1 MNYLNEFHKPTAAWL
16 RELSRTGCIDEAVV
30 DDRSILEV
38 QAADLV
44 WFKQCHFFAGIAGWC
59 EALRLVGWPADVQ
72 IWTGSPPCQ
81 PFSRSGKKKGKK
93 DERHLAPQ
101 WLDLVAESRPK
112 FIAGEQV
119 ADAIA
124 CGWIDD
130 LCVRLEGQ
138 GYAVGYVVLP
148 ACSVGAPHERKRLF
162 FCGVHESVSG
172 SDRERLAAAA
182 RHYYGT
188 SGTVA
193 VANSDADQRTH
204 ARGHGKARR
213 TPRKDRTEKSGTG
226 QPCGTGDAVSGGV
239 AYRVSEGRQ
248 RRVPRRTGEG
258 WEDLDRHNGRVRAA
272 GSVDDGG
279 AAYGMGDATGE
290 RREGEQV
297 QQERRHGVPE
307 IAGSGRVEFPDPLAN
322 EWSGA
327 DWLLCKDGRFRAV
340 APWTFP
346 LADGVQNRV
355 GRLRG
360 YGNAIVPR
368 VGAEFLAAFMLS
380 L

>member
-16 RELSRTGCIDEAVV
+16 RELSRAGCIDEAVV
-30 DDRSILEV
+30 DDRSILDV
-38 QAADLV
+38 KASDLI
-44 WFKQCHFFAGIAGWC
+44 WFNQCHFFAGIAGWC
-59 EALRLVGWPADVQ
+59 EALRLVGWPADIQ

-81 PFSRSGKKKGKK
+81 PFSRSGKKKAKA
-93 DERHLAPQ
+93 DPRHLAPQ
-101 WLDLVAESRPK
+101 WLDLITEGKPK

-124 CGWIDD
+124 CGWVDD
-130 LCVRLEGQ
+130 LCLHLEEQ

-162 FCGVHESVSG
+162 FCGVHESVPAA
-172 SDRERLAAAA
+172 DRERLAVAAQ
-182 RHYYGT
+182 RYYGT
-188 SGTVA
+188 AGSLA
-193 VANSDADQRTH
+193 VPDSDTDQRTL
-204 ARGHGKARR
+204 ARSNGKARR
-213 TPRKDRTEKSGTG
+213 TPRKNRAYQPGTG
-226 QPCGTGDAVSGGV
+226 QPCGASDAVSGVV
-239 AYRVSEGRQ
+239 ADSVSTRRE
-248 RRVPRRTGEG
+248 RRVPRRARSER
-258 WEDLDRHNGRVRAA
+258 EDQHGCAGRDRAA
-272 GSVDDGG
+272 GSMDNGVGVGRAQGRDAYAEHDRVVTG
-279 AAYGMGDATGE
+279 AAGAVDGE
-290 RREGEQV
+290 A
-297 QQERRHGVPE
+297 
-307 IAGSGRVEFPDPLAN
+307 AGANRLTFPDPLAN

-340 APWTFP
+340 APGTFP
-346 LADGVQNRV
+346 LADGVPHRV